1 MVFRPITKNK
11 EMANGMRNTSRTPLT
26 DEEIEFVK
34 REIRAIN
41 ADETIFVFNDPEH
54 IDRSTCYNYIEDRVY
69 VTRNVFPDDKY
80 GSIHPRDIMSVRA
93 VLAHEYYGHRT
104 YRQEYLSDDEKDRG
118 YHTTELWQDECRA
131 SITAAKITPNLSEKD
146 KCDLVQDAI
155 FRADEAFHYI
165 ELDDFMKGVL
175 YGYSNNEKNIAPD
188 ITRITYVSK
197 EGPKGLRNRFD
208 NVCDMPQVPQSSCSH
223 GDAERGKE

>member
-54 IDRSTCYNYIEDRVY
+54 IARSTCYDYAKDRVF

-104 YRQEYLSDDEKDRG
+104 YRQEYLSDDAKGDG

-131 SITAAKITPNLSEKD
+131 SITAAKVTPNLSEKD

-175 YGYSNNEKNIAPD
+175 YGCTNNEKNITPD
-188 ITRITYVSK
+188 VGPIVYVSRQS
-197 EGPKGLRNRFD
+197 PKGIRNRFD
-208 NVCDMPQVPQSSCSH
+208 NICDMPQVPQSSCSH
-223 GDAERGKE
+223 GDAERGTE